1 MNETE
6 LRNRLLFYKKDGYL
20 GISKFDGTPILPP
33 NRYVAIDELEE
44 LYSCPDFSEGVAPVS
59 LPGGGWGYIDEQG
72 EVALPFIY
80 EYAYPF
86 INGYAV
92 VKSQGK
98 WGMIDHDGHV
108 TVPFKYDQIPLTG
121 LNAHDRYGV
130 VKNGKF
136 GYVTPDGREAIPCRF
151 DLPYGKCDWVFSE
164 GVAGVFHDGRVYF
177 INPAGEEVITP
188 KEQFDYVGNFIQG
201 YAVVSRFEYD
211 EEHHIC
217 LGFLD
222 RNGSLMVPV
231 QYQWIS
237 SDLSGWAEGVL
248 AVRFKGETVYI
259 DRVGQ
264 VVLKTPYD
272 SLVTGFHGGVAWG
285 LKNGCWESFDRE
297 GNVLATGVRFERASY
312 CGDGLW
318 IARSGEEYRCI
329 DAYGHE
335 LLKPGVVPPSPYLN
349 LDWRDWT
356 LHWLRENKS

>member
-6 LRNRLLFYKKDGYL
+6 LRNRPLFYEKDGYL
-20 GISKFDGTPILPP
+20 GISKLDGTPILLP
-33 NRYVAIDELEE
+33 NRYVSKRNP
-44 LYSCPDFSEGVAPVS
+44 YCCPDFSDGVAPVS
-59 LPGGGWGYIDEQG
+59 LPDGASGYIDEQG

-86 INGYAV
+86 IDGYAV

-98 WGMIDHDGHV
+98 WGVIDRDGHV
-108 TVPFKYDQIPLTG
+108 TVPFAYDQIPLRG
-121 LNAHDRYGV
+121 FCADDRYGV

-136 GYVTPDGREAIPCRF
+136 GYVALDGTEAIPCRF
-151 DLPYGKCDWVFSE
+151 DIPFGKCDCEFRE
-164 GVAGVFHDGRVYF
+164 GVAPVSLHGRVFF

-188 KEQFDYVGNFIQG
+188 RDQFDYVGNFMQG
-201 YAVVSRFEYD
+201 YAVVNRFNHD
-211 EEHHIC
+211 DHHIY

-237 SDLSGWAEGVL
+237 SDLSSWADGVL
-248 AVRFKGETVYI
+248 AVRFNGETVYI
-259 DRVGQ
+259 DRAGRI
-264 VVLKTPYD
+264 VLKAPYD
-272 SLVTGFHGGVAWG
+272 LVTGFYDGAAWG
-285 LKNGCWESFDRE
+285 QKDGGWESFDRE
-297 GNVLATGVRFERASY
+297 GNVLATNVRFEGASY
-312 CGDGLW
+312 CGEGRWLT
-318 IARSGEEYRCI
+318 RSGEEYRCI

-356 LHWLRENKS
+356 LHYLSR